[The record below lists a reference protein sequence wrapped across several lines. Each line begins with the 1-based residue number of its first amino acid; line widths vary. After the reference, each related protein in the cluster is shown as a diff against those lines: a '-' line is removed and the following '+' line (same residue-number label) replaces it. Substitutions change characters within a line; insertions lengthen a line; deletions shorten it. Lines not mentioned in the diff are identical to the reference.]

1 MKVIITGAGGLLGRR
16 LSAEARNAGHEPVGI
31 GRAPQPPA
39 DLAGEHWIAGDLAD
53 PRLLEHNWSAY
64 RGAPVF
70 HLAGDTQVYQAG
82 RDFAPGNLATTRTAC
97 AIARRTG
104 GRLVFFSSAAVYSG
118 PRTRRPVAALRES
131 DETRPSGDYGRTK
144 RAAEELIGQSGVD
157 AVVLRLF
164 GVLSERLV
172 DLPDRGS
179 LVQAIV
185 RARQTGTEM
194 VLAMDEHGEPMVRDY
209 MLEEDVCRC
218 ALAALAWNRDPA
230 HPLTVNVCTGEATT
244 TDRMLQLAARAGG
257 RAIPCRA
264 ARQPGTVNPV
274 MLGDPSRLRKLL
286 GRVPANRVGEFW
298 ARLLQAPAQVPAPS

>member
-16 LSAEARNAGHEPVGI
+16 LVAEAWNAGHEPVGI
-31 GRAPQPPA
+31 GRAPQPPT
-39 DLAGEHWIAGDLAD
+39 DLACEHWIAGDLAD

-64 RGAPVF
+64 QGAPVF
-70 HLAGDTQVYQAG
+70 HLAGDTRVYQTG
-82 RDFAPGNLATTRTAC
+82 RDFARDNLATTRTAC

-131 DETRPSGDYGRTK
+131 DETRPTGDYGRTK
-144 RAAEELIGQSGVD
+144 WAAEELIRRAGVD

-172 DLPDRGS
+172 DLPDRGN

-194 VLAMDEHGEPMVRDY
+194 VLATDGHGEPMVRDY
-209 MLEEDVCRC
+209 VLEEDICRC
-218 ALAALAWNRDPA
+218 ALAALTLNRDST
-230 HPLTVNVCTGEATT
+230 HPQTVNVCTGEATT
-244 TDRMLQLAARAGG
+244 TYRMLEIAARAGG
-257 RAIPCRA
+257 RAIPCRVA
-264 ARQPGTVNPV
+264 GQPTTVNPV
-274 MLGDPSRLRKLL
+274 MLGDPTLLKKLL
-286 GRVPANRVGEFW
+286 RRIPANRVAEFW
-298 ARLLQAPAQVPAPS
+298 ARILQDPARVPAPS